1 MPSAVASPCRNV
13 FPQCV
18 TCLSSASAHLQL
30 VVFLTCV
37 VPLLAGV
44 KDISGVSGKRFSGDV
59 IRDVPK
65 EQLSFVGTR
74 RSDLKALKDA
84 TRCERWIVVTSVFQ
98 PSPATRKLGK
108 MTRQGWCYVV
118 VADKNGPS
126 EYDGV
131 EGVVYLTVERQRAL
145 HFQTVDHVPW
155 RHFGRKNI
163 GYLYAIAHG
172 ARVIYDTDDDNRLKV
187 EDIPVLGATAGETLP
202 RMSPVN
208 VSWPWVDP
216 LNGARLFN
224 PYPSFGP
231 TCGHIWPRGF
241 PLDHVQGRGADSWT
255 LRAAMLGEPPA
266 VQQYLA
272 DEDPDVDAVFR
283 LTRKLPCHFG
293 GLPPELPQVLATPPN
308 VFLPYNAQ
316 ATVHLY
322 EAFWGLLLPVTVHG
336 RVSDI
341 WRAYLTQKLLWDVG
355 QVVAFTP
362 PHVVHDRVAH
372 DYLKD
377 FHSEQDLY
385 LKSTAMVSFLARW
398 SSDSPTLVE
407 RLEQLWAA
415 LYARGFVELGDLQL
429 AQAWIRDLLALGYEF
444 PDLRLG
450 KAEWPEASSTTPH
463 VDL

>member
-1 MPSAVASPCRNV
+1 MWAPAAGPPRNAHRCAYL
-13 FPQCV
+13 QC
-18 TCLSSASAHLQL
+18 L
-30 VVFLTCV
+30 VFLCNV
-37 VPLLAGV
+37 SVFLVGA
-44 KDISGVSGKRFSGDV
+44 KDISGVSGRRFSGDV
-59 IRDVPK
+59 IREVAK

-74 RSDLKALKDA
+74 RSDLKAIRDA
-84 TRCERWIVVTSVFQ
+84 TQCERWIVVTSIFQ
-98 PSPATRKLGK
+98 PSPATRMLGK

-118 VADKNGPS
+118 VADENGPS
-126 EYDGV
+126 EYDDV
-131 EGVVYLTVERQRAL
+131 EGVIYLTVERQRAL
-145 HFQTVDHVPW
+145 HFQIVDHIPW

-172 ARVIYDTDDDNRLKV
+172 AKVIYDTDDDNRLKK
-187 EDIPVLGATAGETLP
+187 EEIPILGVAPGETLP
-202 RMSPVN
+202 RMSKVN
-208 VSWPWVDP
+208 VSRPWVDP
-216 LNGARLFN
+216 LRSARLFN
-224 PYPSFGP
+224 PYPSFRP

-241 PLDHVQGRGADSWT
+241 PLDHVQGHGNENWT
-255 LRAAMLGEPPA
+255 LSAAQLDQPPA

-283 LTRKLPCHFG
+283 LTRKLPCNFD
-293 GLPPELPQVLATPPN
+293 GLPPELPEVLATPPN

-355 QVVAFTP
+355 QVVSFTP

-385 LKSTAMVSFLARW
+385 YKSTAMVSFLARW
-398 SSDSPTLVE
+398 TSDAPTLVE

-429 AQAWIRDLLALGYEF
+429 AQAWIRDLLALGYDF

-450 KAEWPEASSTTPH
+450 KIMWSEASGSRQH

>member
-1 MPSAVASPCRNV
+1 
-13 FPQCV
+13 
-18 TCLSSASAHLQL
+18 
-30 VVFLTCV
+30 
-37 VPLLAGV
+37 VP
-44 KDISGVSGKRFSGDV
+44 R
-59 IRDVPK
+59 
-65 EQLSFVGTR
+65 EQLSFAGTR
-74 RSDLKALKDA
+74 RSDLKHMRDD
-84 TRCERWIVVTSVFQ
+84 TQCERWIVVTSIFQ
-98 PSPATRKLGK
+98 PSPATRMLGK

-118 VADKNGPS
+118 VADMNGPS
-126 EYDGV
+126 EYDDV

-145 HFQTVDHVPW
+145 HFQIVDRIPW

-172 ARVIYDTDDDNRLKV
+172 ARVIYDTDDDNRLKT
-187 EDIPVLGATAGETLP
+187 EDIPILGVAPGEALP

-208 VSWPWVDP
+208 VSWPSVDP
-216 LNGARLFN
+216 LRSARLFN
-224 PYPSFGP
+224 PYPSFRP

-241 PLDHVQGRGADSWT
+241 PLDHVQGHGADNWT
-255 LRAAMLGEPPA
+255 LAAAQLDEPPA

-283 LTRKLPCHFG
+283 LTRKLPCRFG
-293 GLPPELPQVLATPPN
+293 GLPPEIPQVLATPPN

-355 QVVAFTP
+355 QVVAFAP

-385 LKSTAMVSFLARW
+385 YKSTAMVSFLARW
-398 SSDSPTLVE
+398 SSDAPTLVE

-415 LYARGFVELGDLQL
+415 LYSRGFVELGDLQL
-429 AQAWIRDLLALGYEF
+429 AQAWIRDLLALGYNF

-450 KAEWPEASSTTPH
+450 KIMWSSEAAGGTQH